1 MSMVM
6 LSWCM
11 QSQLFS
17 WNTTSALAFSL
28 FTYQSTWR
36 LSLSRR
42 YIKQRW
48 CHLHLHHLGAIF
60 SNHLLHFLSLHI
72 KALLQQLGVRI
83 EQSSPASKVGDKD
96 KDGKGESS
104 LASQSS
110 FWAWTDNSQSAFSTS
125 SDLESVECNLNR
137 IKKIKSMFR
146 YIHNTSRE

>member
-1 MSMVM
+1 M

-60 SNHLLHFLSLHI
+60 SNHLLHFLSYTSKHFCNSLELRLNNPRQQAKLVI
-72 KALLQQLGVRI
+72 KIKMEKVSQAWRRNH
-83 EQSSPASKVGDKD
+83 PAA
-96 KDGKGESS
+96 
-104 LASQSS
+104 AS
-110 FWAWTDNSQSAFSTS
+110 TDNSQSAFSTS